1 MPISHGQL
9 LEAKYLLG
17 LSKLIY
23 KGSAEAAEVLGQSM
37 VKAIPISNNGSECL
51 LALTE
56 SKIMVVFQ
64 GTKDAVDVV
73 RDLSFHMHRVC
84 GGKVHGGFLEA
95 YRQVEDLLLSA
106 MEELNPDRIFPV
118 HVTGHSLGGAMAA
131 QAILALKIRG
141 HVIAE
146 SYVSAAPKVGDSD
159 WCRMFNSLHIP
170 LYNIVHNLDAV
181 PMLPP
186 FPYFKTSGSRVY
198 LSDDGVFTDSR
209 QYTLRFLSL
218 SFWDWILRVPA
229 AHGVDRY
236 VTAVN
241 AALAR
246 YAKEGIQ

>member
-1 MPISHGQL
+1 MPVTHGQL

-17 LSKLIY
+17 LSKMISS
-23 KGSAEAAEVLGQSM
+23 GAVEAAEALSQSM
-37 VKAIPISNNGSECL
+37 VKAVPISRNGSECL

-64 GTKDAVDVV
+64 GTNDAVDVV
-73 RDLSFHMHRVC
+73 RDLSFRMHRVC

-95 YRQVEDLLLSA
+95 YRQVEDHLLSA

-131 QAILALKIRG
+131 QAMLALKIRG

-146 SYVSAAPKVGDSD
+146 SYVSAAPKIGDKE
-159 WCRMFNSLHIP
+159 WCRMFNSLSIP
-170 LYNIVHNLDAV
+170 LYNIVHNLDVV

-186 FPYFKTSGSRVY
+186 FGSFKTSGVRVY
-198 LSDDGVFTDSR
+198 LSDDGVFTDYRKYS
-209 QYTLRFLSL
+209 LKFWSL
-218 SFWDWILRVPA
+218 SIWDWILRVPA
-229 AHGVDRY
+229 AHRVSRY
-236 VTAVN
+236 IEAVN
-241 AALAR
+241 TALAR